1 MKKLLIL
8 LIVLP
13 IILCSCTPSGYQAN
27 ATDSYD
33 DTSSDGGTETAE
45 KETETDE
52 TAEDDTETAEKESE
66 TDETT
71 EDDTETA
78 EKGTETDETAGDDT
92 TEDNTETVEK
102 GTETD
107 ETTEDDTTEDNTETV
122 EKGTETDETTE
133 DDTTEDDTE
142 TVEQVDPFEN
152 ASYEGIKRQKARSY
166 RSKYLGFK
174 EDTTFLQ
181 LECPILWKLKETNAG
196 YEITRSGTPIG
207 QIVSGEADDTANWKI
222 LNSESSEENGISVT
236 KHIERKKG
244 TKTFRYR
251 YIYEYTVGENAH
263 TVTLTAS
270 YAELDAT
277 GEQKLCDDVT
287 YVDQYSS
294 GSRGVLSASGEPA
307 SILIL
312 GNSFISTSNIG
323 NILRE
328 MLTQNGKACDVEAIS
343 RGYAEVETYASDSE
357 LLARI
362 RRGEYD
368 MVFICGFYD
377 REEVENLDV
386 IRKTCNRSNTQLVIF
401 PAHNE
406 NAGVVAYAQ
415 ETYPALVCLNWK
427 NEIDLLIKS
436 GVSIRDFC
444 INDEH
449 QHSTPLAGYVGA
461 HMIYRAIYNELP
473 TRPMRYALAQSDID
487 GVLGNYAYV
496 GSVPNLADDEI
507 TYLD

>member
-66 TDETT
+66 TDETDGNDTETAEKGTESDETT

-78 EKGTETDETAGDDT
+78 EKGTET
-92 TEDNTETVEK
+92 
-102 GTETD
+102 
-107 ETTEDDTTEDNTETV
+107 
-122 EKGTETDETTE
+122 

-181 LECPILWKLKETNAG
+181 LECPILWKLKETSAG

-362 RRGEYD
+362 RRGEYN

-377 REEVENLDV
+377 REEVENLEV

-415 ETYPALVCLNWK
+415 ETYPSLVCLNWK

-473 TRPMRYALAQSDID
+473 NRPMRYALAQSDID